1 MLFGYHDDFYVNAYV
16 NLIRD
21 DPFYTLMI
29 LQAKVLGD
37 WEASFRDGKMVVSIF
52 LWSDGDAFLWEQG
65 GSCL

>member
-1 MLFGYHDDFYVNAYV
+1 
-16 NLIRD
+16 
-21 DPFYTLMI
+21 MI

-37 WEASFRDGKMVVSIF
+37 WEASFRGGKMVVSIF